1 MVKDAGNVMVFGGA
15 CAPQK
20 IPGTMRRRALR
31 ALGRSVGNE
40 QTSSGTHPRCP
51 LHPAHTHP
59 PPRPTPNRAGC
70 KNYIGDTKQCNDNL
84 ILYPGMDGRS
94 SGNRRCQTDDNGEF
108 ANSYHLG
115 NTCTSADGDFYSF
128 SGCTST
134 NLATSVYVTANNT
147 LLSDAGSP
155 PFVQDCS
162 AKLSFAQWQ
171 ALGQDAGSSVGTTP
185 DVPTL
190 IAAAKAKLGV

>member
-1 MVKDAGNVMVFGGA
+1 MPATSWSLAVRAREVVGPPAVRG
-15 CAPQK
+15 CRSAPLTAHL
-20 IPGTMRRRALR
+20 PTRF
-31 ALGRSVGNE
+31 
-40 QTSSGTHPRCP
+40 PP
-51 LHPAHTHP
+51 LS
-59 PPRPTPNRAGC
+59 AGC

-108 ANSYHLG
+108 ANSYHLA
-115 NTCTSADGDFYSF
+115 NTCTSADGAFYSF

-134 NLATSVYVTANNT
+134 NLATSVYITANNT

-155 PFVQDCS
+155 PFAQDC
-162 AKLSFAQWQ
+162 AGELTFEQWQ
-171 ALGQDAGSSVGTTP
+171 ALGQDAGSTVGTTP
-185 DVPTL
+185 DVPAL

>member
-1 MVKDAGNVMVFGGA
+1 
-15 CAPQK
+15 
-20 IPGTMRRRALR
+20 MRISKLTR
-31 ALGRSVGNE
+31 GW
-40 QTSSGTHPRCP
+40 QTARE
-51 LHPAHTHP
+51 
-59 PPRPTPNRAGC
+59 PTPPACPHSRPCLPRLLARAAGC

-108 ANSYHLG
+108 ANQFHLG
-115 NTCTSADGDFYSF
+115 NTCTSADGQFYSF

-134 NLATSVYVTANNT
+134 NLASSVYVTANNT
-147 LLSDAGSP
+147 LLSDANSP
-155 PFVQDCS
+155 PFAQNC
-162 AKLSFAQWQ
+162 AGELSFAQWQ